1 MLMKYGK
8 YEVNE
13 DGLYKVLE
21 CYGKPYLKELI
32 LPRVV
37 FEAMIENWGN
47 KNKGDNADEES
58 D

>member
-1 MLMKYGK
+1 MKYGK

-32 LPRVV
+32 LPRAV
-37 FEAMIENWGN
+37 FEAMIEKWGK
-47 KNKGDNADEES
+47 KNEGDNANEES